1 MLPAGTY
8 YIGDLCYVFSD
19 DEWNDV
25 CSKIVV
31 DNTIIFDV
39 LEGEFALDD
48 GRIFATFST
57 AHGDGVYADNQD
69 KNYAV
74 DSGSIGCIKIDD
86 IRNPN
91 NGDIKRLGNIVTF
104 DAPFNCHSN
113 GKVIT
118 FGHKIAIDTDPQDDY
133 DRPPDPYSVYDDE
146 GGTDDH

>member
-8 YIGDLCYVFSD
+8 YIGDLCYVMD
-19 DEWNDV
+19 NEWDDV
-25 CSKIVV
+25 CSKIIV
-31 DNTIIFDV
+31 DNTV
-39 LEGEFALDD
+39 VEGEFVLDD
-48 GRIFATFST
+48 GRIFANFST
-57 AHGDGVYADNQD
+57 AHGDGVYSDNQD

-91 NGDIKRLGNIVTF
+91 NEDIKRLGNIVTF

-118 FGHKIAIDTDPQDDY
+118 FGHKIAIDTDPPDDY
-133 DRPPDPYSVYDDE
+133 DDYDPDSVYDDE
-146 GGTDDH
+146 SGLDYYSGY